1 MSDHSSDDEDVVVL
15 QVCANRHCQGIDDL
29 EFDEETSQ
37 SYCGRCRALYARTE
51 TEGFRVL
58 LSNDDLSLVKLIFDQ
73 FDENSRG
80 FWTYKEWNAFQE
92 VTERGSD
99 DPIESSSALKEFF
112 KEEYDIDISPHG
124 KDGAVVLLV
133 DLENMYGGYLYNN
146 VDALVEDSET
156 MEYQGLLHTG
166 VLE

>member
-1 MSDHSSDDEDVVVL
+1 MSDRSSDDEDVVVL

-29 EFDEETSQ
+29 EFDEETNQ

-58 LSNDDLSLVKLIFDQ
+58 LSTDDLSLVKLIFDQ
-73 FDENSRG
+73 FDENKRG

-92 VTERGSD
+92 ATERGSD
-99 DPIESSSALKEFF
+99 EPIDSSAALKEFF
-112 KEEYDIDISPHG
+112 KEEYDIDISAHG
-124 KDGAVVLLV
+124 RDEAVIVLV

-146 VDALVEDSET
+146 VDALVEDSEA
-156 MEYQGLLHTG
+156 MECQGLLHTG